1 LVNRTSSSARV
12 STSERFDGDNITD
25 KKVVR
30 RTIGHHKISKRIG
43 TGRDG
48 RAAET
53 ATFITT
59 HVVNSTLP
67 FAGS

>member
-1 LVNRTSSSARV
+1 VNRTSSSARV

-30 RTIGHHKISKRIG
+30 RTIGHYKISKRIG
-43 TGRDG
+43 TGGMDAR
-48 RAAET
+48 RKT